1 MLQENT
7 SNGDSV
13 DRDHPA
19 QLPWML
25 HCVGGYQVKKNE
37 LKANSTGRTDAHAG
51 GTDAHAGDAL
61 HLRLTGPAPIWAYP
75 TRTPPERNR
84 NPSARTFKKGILG
97 KG

>member
-1 MLQENT
+1 
-7 SNGDSV
+7 
-13 DRDHPA
+13 
-19 QLPWML
+19 ML
-25 HCVGGYQVKKNE
+25 HCVSGYQVKKNE